1 MNGKTGVC
9 MCVCVCV
16 HYDRLV
22 YRISYNRV
30 VHTVYSGYYNI
41 GGSVVIW
48 WTSKADDFFG
58 ESVLVDLCWG
68 WGHSL
73 VDCESVEAV
82 HLRSSFSQRGL
93 LSVEA
98 RVN

>member
-30 VHTVYSGYYNI
+30 VHTVYSGYYNSGPLSDLI
-41 GGSVVIW
+41 TVGLPKRPKCI
-48 WTSKADDFFG
+48 SKHLHAC
-58 ESVLVDLCWG
+58 S
-68 WGHSL
+68 
-73 VDCESVEAV
+73 AV
-82 HLRSSFSQRGL
+82 ASGT
-93 LSVEA
+93 A
-98 RVN
+98 